1 MPRWTDLAV
10 TCLLVVCVAFLA
22 ELSEPL
28 AAAAATA
35 PLTSTASLIVW
46 NKGKARNGATAL
58 ELAKFA
64 LQLVKGA

>member
-46 NKGKARNGATAL
+46 NKGKARNGASAH
-58 ELAKFA
+58 ELANFA
-64 LQLVKGA
+64 LQLVKGM